1 MNYSN
6 SFFFFEN
13 SPIGKTH
20 TMKNMKSFLLNTNTH
35 TKQQRNIVR
44 YPSYSQLL
52 IGHIYSPRS
61 SPPHIKRDIPP
72 RLPSKKQRSQ
82 SLTPIQP
89 GQTMTACST
98 VRNFSDKYNSAD
110 GILAGE
116 YI

>member
-1 MNYSN
+1 MY
-6 SFFFFEN
+6 
-13 SPIGKTH
+13 TH
-20 TMKNMKSFLLNTNTH
+20 IHNEKHEIIFIHTN
-35 TKQQRNIVR
+35 NIVR

-52 IGHIYSPRS
+52 IGHHIPSYHSPRS

-89 GQTMTACST
+89 LYPGQTMTACST
-98 VRNFSDKYNSAD
+98 VRNFSEKCNSAD
-110 GILAGE
+110 GILTGE